1 MQLLTAQ
8 TNCKFG
14 FLLWQAQ
21 SITCQLRSIHMCMTL
36 SRMQTPQI
44 TRTSG
49 AIGHLDTCTRV
60 FAQMLVRACAYVQHQ
75 MHLLSTYIY
84 KYCTKDY
91 TQTHLTSA

>member
-14 FLLWQAQ
+14 FLLWQTQ
-21 SITCQLRSIHMCMTL
+21 SITCQLRSTNTCATL

-44 TRTSG
+44 TPTSS
-49 AIGHLDTCTRV
+49 AIEHLGTCTRV
-60 FAQMLVRACAYVQHQ
+60 FAQTLVRACGHAPHKL
-75 MHLLSTYIY
+75 HLLSTCSN

-91 TQTHLTSA
+91 MQTHLTSA